1 MPRKAADLSNKK
13 FGRLTVIERDYNHA
27 KKGVFW
33 KCLCDCGKERVVR
46 SDRLKSGETK
56 SCGCYSKDKLI
67 EYNQNTTAKNLIN
80 QRFGKLTVIKKTDKR
95 DGGSIVWKCQ
105 CDCGSIRYVR
115 GTSLIAGVTKSCGCV
130 NSWGEEKIS
139 NILKENNIYFI
150 KEKTFDDLKY
160 SDSHR
165 MARFDFAIY
174 NENKENFYLLEFDGN
189 QHIKQTW
196 YSHDDL
202 EKRQEHDEIKN
213 KYCKDNN
220 IPLIRIPYTHLNDLC
235 LDDLKLETS
244 NFILH

>member
-1 MPRKAADLSNKK
+1 
-13 FGRLTVIERDYNHA
+13 
-27 KKGVFW
+27 
-33 KCLCDCGKERVVR
+33 
-46 SDRLKSGETK
+46 
-56 SCGCYSKDKLI
+56 
-67 EYNQNTTAKNLIN
+67 
-80 QRFGKLTVIKKTDKR
+80 
-95 DGGSIVWKCQ
+95 
-105 CDCGSIRYVR
+105 
-115 GTSLIAGVTKSCGCV
+115 V